1 LPDDRAWPGKD
12 PPSVRSRVHR
22 SAQNRLGRS
31 ADRPRLGVGGRK
43 KTAAPTK
50 PQQLDRSRREP
61 DIRGVSIGCTS
72 ASPVCIVTNPHAH
85 CRPAGSRDAT
95 ALANLPL
102 RITVL
107 VLLPS
112 RAAPGTADTH
122 PGTAA
127 MPHHHLLFITGSLP
141 PSKPA
146 YGLKTRR
153 ISTVFLMLKHAR

>member
-1 LPDDRAWPGKD
+1 MHGPGKD
-12 PPSVRSRVHR
+12 PPSVRPRVHR

-85 CRPAGSRDAT
+85 CRPAGSRALPAAGVDAHAT
-95 ALANLPL
+95 PPHWRTCLSASQCWYCSHLALRPERRTPIPALPQCRIIISFSSPARCRHRNLL
-102 RITVL
+102 
-107 VLLPS
+107 
-112 RAAPGTADTH
+112 
-122 PGTAA
+122 
-127 MPHHHLLFITGSLP
+127 TG
-141 PSKPA
+141 
-146 YGLKTRR
+146 
-153 ISTVFLMLKHAR
+153 